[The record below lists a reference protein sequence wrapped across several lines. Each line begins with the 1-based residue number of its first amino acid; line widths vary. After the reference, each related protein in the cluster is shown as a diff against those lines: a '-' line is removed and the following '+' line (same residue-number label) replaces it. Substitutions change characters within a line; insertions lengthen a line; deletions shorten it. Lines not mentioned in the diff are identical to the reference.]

1 MLTGREEFDP
11 QGLGDRFQALL
22 DVRDAVFAALR
33 DRLSQ
38 FDRDTLVQLLGQR
51 EDFSPEEADQL
62 IGRLETQM
70 KAAAKKLEFEE
81 AGKLRDRIKHLRD
94 KLLGH

>member
-1 MLTGREEFDP
+1 MNELSLDEIP
-11 QGLGDRFQALL
+11 QF
-22 DVRDAVFAALR
+22 
-33 DRLSQ
+33 
-38 FDRDTLVQLLGQR
+38 
-51 EDFSPEEADQL
+51 

-94 KLLGH
+94 QLLGH

>member
-1 MLTGREEFDP
+1 MNDLS
-11 QGLGDRFQALL
+11 L
-22 DVRDAVFAALR
+22 D
-33 DRLSQ
+33 
-38 FDRDTLVQLLGQR
+38 
-51 EDFSPEEADQL
+51 EIPQL
-62 IGRLETQM
+62 IGQLEGQM

>member
-1 MLTGREEFDP
+1 VDELS
-11 QGLGDRFQALL
+11 L
-22 DVRDAVFAALR
+22 D
-33 DRLSQ
+33 
-38 FDRDTLVQLLGQR
+38 
-51 EDFSPEEADQL
+51 EIPQL